1 MEPKHKK
8 RVACATCGKIYVCI
22 ASLQKHE
29 NMHTHQD
36 VNKKVKIVKQTLLKC
51 ELCKY
56 ESTRKSCIDM

>member
-1 MEPKHKK
+1 MEAKHKK
-8 RVACATCGKIYVCI
+8 RVGCATCGKLYVCM

-51 ELCKY
+51 ELCKD
-56 ESTRKSCIDM
+56 ESTQKSCIDM

>member
-1 MEPKHKK
+1 MEPKHKQ
-8 RVACATCGKIYVCI
+8 RVACATCNKLYVCMS
-22 ASLQKHE
+22 SLQKHE

-56 ESTRKSCIDM
+56 ESTQKSCIDM